1 MNILLTYTYD
11 YIQIVL
17 FFIRFMFQNGAASS
31 KSLKCCSCLLFDFCE
46 TVVAFKIEQTE
57 IKPLK
62 RRMHTFIFFH
72 QSKGDDLLAE
82 LLLSCFPHQTI
93 LAAHIFGICNWYGD
107 RIIINIY
114 VSQTVNTQCQSK
126 IAMFGNFGCEML

>member
-1 MNILLTYTYD
+1 
-11 YIQIVL
+11 
-17 FFIRFMFQNGAASS
+17 
-31 KSLKCCSCLLFDFCE
+31 
-46 TVVAFKIEQTE
+46 
-57 IKPLK
+57 
-62 RRMHTFIFFH
+62 MHTFIFFH

-107 RIIINIY
+107 QIII

-126 IAMFGNFGCEML
+126 IAKFGNFGCEML